1 MKYGVVLLPVLL
13 ALHGAVPVGAA
24 PNAAPAKAKP
34 ATQKPAAA
42 TDGQPRVIEQRGKFV
57 IKPDTLFCG
66 VKYVVDPKLNFDVQ
80 DPGYTG
86 IITPYMVQRLR
97 EIGQTEY
104 IGGAIR
110 GNRLDSKLCP
120 DNGKNVIVSGRSI
133 TNTAGTPYRLELEAR
148 QGPMKSGAFVKVVV
162 ARIGK
167 LHPLAT
173 AEFDETPQ
181 KTPAHQ
187 REAEKDWKHRMLMDS
202 LSKDAEDVSNMLVNI
217 LFEGKKK

>member
-1 MKYGVVLLPVLL
+1 MKRGVVLLPVLL
-13 ALHGAVPVGAA
+13 ALHGAVPVAAA

-34 ATQKPAAA
+34 AAQKS
-42 TDGQPRVIEQRGKFV
+42 TTNDGQPRVIEQRGKFV
-57 IKPDTLFCG
+57 IRPDTLFCG
-66 VKYVVDPKLNFDVQ
+66 VKHFVDTKLNFDVQ

-120 DNGKNVIVSGRSI
+120 DNGKNIIVSGRSI
-133 TNTAGTPYRLELEAR
+133 TNASGTPYRLELEAR

-162 ARIGK
+162 EQPRGRS
-167 LHPLAT
+167 PLYIINQY
-173 AEFDETPQ
+173 DGGNSPQ
-181 KTPAHQ
+181 GRLRNSIVA
-187 REAEKDWKHRMLMDS
+187 DS
-202 LSKDAEDVSNMLVNI
+202 KALSRLLIDQLFTSN
-217 LFEGKKK
+217 